1 MKHNM
6 NRVLSVVALLMMTI
20 GTWAQSA
27 EDVTI
32 KVTPDGAG
40 TVSKSVD
47 DKGVC
52 TLTVTPATGYYLTV
66 DNLKAVASLKGEEMQ
81 APKRVSMPLDNG
93 VLEITATNADAEPT
107 GVTTYT
113 FTIPES
119 STVEV
124 TAEFQKLYNIP
135 EEDGVSFDAETNTL
149 TLTNATIASGSN
161 WAFEFGPT
169 ITAINVILQGTNTI
183 TGNAFLFKESPASLT
198 FMTSEMAPGS
208 LTVKDGTFVE
218 QANTAIYCENG
229 LAYDE
234 TGKKVSITEYGLTIG
249 GVAVTSL
256 NMGDVLKNGKVS
268 FDVEQ
273 NILTLNNAT
282 IDMTQKDGYPIV
294 SSISD
299 LTVHLI
305 GNNTLNTN
313 ASAAYGFIYS
323 GEGSATL
330 TFTHEENGFGNLK
343 VNSGAIAQ
351 GYSVA
356 YNTQETG
363 WTVTESAISYD
374 TLFGVQIGSTAF
386 KASTLTIGSDDASAT
401 YNPSTQTLYLNNY
414 TTTDNMTT
422 TLEKLT
428 ISLTGKN
435 SIGAL
440 TGNNTELTVRK
451 NKASNEDYNKLT
463 ATSITGFTT
472 KTIEEPLKDLSG
484 QSGVVISD
492 LVTYN
497 LWVNGTQV
505 TKENMTAVI
514 PGVSFDGDHTLTLT
528 DVTATCSDAAF
539 ITNGLNK
546 LTIELL
552 GENTVN
558 CGNQL
563 FLDKKEGDNDHQVT
577 FTTDQNDAGG
587 LTITLVESVAWY
599 SGHNVLQYT
608 NRLAYFA
615 SEDGLTLTIDAST
628 VSYNLS
634 IGNIEV
640 TNKNAAKITG
650 DKITG
655 GFVSF
660 DATSN
665 TLTLNGATIEGN
677 IISSR
682 PTLIVSLKGDNTLNG
697 GFVVGEIGKREL
709 IFVSKDND
717 RLTMNADIPSGFETA
732 YRKMLRKTQDDNKY
746 VISLPTDYGLKVNG
760 TKVTPENREN
770 VLGDDGATVKFDGN
784 NKLILNNANLN
795 SIEMGNME
803 LPEVNGKKT
812 LIIHLDGD
820 NKISNTTGQILNYTG
835 NANDKDKYLIYLEID
850 ANIYGSL
857 ELNYSANLSDLLFAF
872 SFIQLTYNPKLN
884 LSMND
889 IIKKLLIST
898 KLSPIVPS
906 SPSTPNEE
914 DEEKTVTV
922 VFADSKASTETLT
935 NTVIDNI
942 LYTLNDTHQKNVA
955 DDGFVGNE
963 LVINSEVS
971 EEDIKNAMKYV
982 PGSDEFKKYFRGI
995 TLELPNGEGSFTLT
1009 KLYSGNEH
1017 PLCVKIGEN
1026 EPIVLNLTTE
1036 PKDYEISYIC
1046 SASTYVYIYLPK
1058 LTSAPILMA
1067 NRRIGPK
1074 SSVAGGLGGITVKS
1088 SSMQSG
1094 MSTASNHKSMELSAM
1109 AAAISSVVDA
1119 HSGYTCNDLDITNL
1133 PDNMFL
1139 KTSTAG
1145 APIRRGGA
1153 VETIL
1158 PEGLT
1163 FVDFSN
1169 TKITGM
1175 EVSRTSGAFNGVPEN
1190 VFIYMP
1196 AGNTTKEK
1204 NVVIGGICDMM
1215 ELDGSDNAQPF
1226 KAMKSFKAAQA
1237 TLNRS
1242 FDAGERST
1250 VCLPYS
1256 ISQSDAE
1263 KMGTFY
1269 AFDKIESDEVNM
1281 NAVGS
1286 GLSANTPY
1294 IFKAAS
1300 GGLSNLQVRVVDV
1313 VAGAAGGSEFRGVYE
1328 RTNYGG
1334 QDNWYCFSDEGEFVK
1349 MKSGAYVPPF
1359 RAYFVASNT
1368 NAPVLSILWDGKED
1382 TTVTEENTTAVET
1395 VKTVADRKVA
1405 EGWWTINGMRLNA
1418 QPKKAGMY
1426 VFNGRLV
1433 VVK

>member
-1 MKHNM
+1 MK
-6 NRVLSVVALLMMTI
+6 
-20 GTWAQSA
+20 
-27 EDVTI
+27 
-32 KVTPDGAG
+32 
-40 TVSKSVD
+40 
-47 DKGVC
+47 
-52 TLTVTPATGYYLTV
+52 
-66 DNLKAVASLKGEEMQ
+66 
-81 APKRVSMPLDNG
+81 
-93 VLEITATNADAEPT
+93 
-107 GVTTYT
+107 
-113 FTIPES
+113 
-119 STVEV
+119 
-124 TAEFQKLYNIP
+124 
-135 EEDGVSFDAETNTL
+135 
-149 TLTNATIASGSN
+149 
-161 WAFEFGPT
+161 
-169 ITAINVILQGTNTI
+169 
-183 TGNAFLFKESPASLT
+183 
-198 FMTSEMAPGS
+198 
-208 LTVKDGTFVE
+208 
-218 QANTAIYCENG
+218 
-229 LAYDE
+229 
-234 TGKKVSITEYGLTIG
+234 
-249 GVAVTSL
+249 
-256 NMGDVLKNGKVS
+256 
-268 FDVEQ
+268 
-273 NILTLNNAT
+273 
-282 IDMTQKDGYPIV
+282 
-294 SSISD
+294 
-299 LTVHLI
+299 
-305 GNNTLNTN
+305 
-313 ASAAYGFIYS
+313 
-323 GEGSATL
+323 
-330 TFTHEENGFGNLK
+330 
-343 VNSGAIAQ
+343 
-351 GYSVA
+351 
-356 YNTQETG
+356 
-363 WTVTESAISYD
+363 
-374 TLFGVQIGSTAF
+374 
-386 KASTLTIGSDDASAT
+386 
-401 YNPSTQTLYLNNY
+401 
-414 TTTDNMTT
+414 
-422 TLEKLT
+422 
-428 ISLTGKN
+428 
-435 SIGAL
+435 
-440 TGNNTELTVRK
+440 
-451 NKASNEDYNKLT
+451 
-463 ATSITGFTT
+463 
-472 KTIEEPLKDLSG
+472 
-484 QSGVVISD
+484 
-492 LVTYN
+492 
-497 LWVNGTQV
+497 
-505 TKENMTAVI
+505 
-514 PGVSFDGDHTLTLT
+514 
-528 DVTATCSDAAF
+528 
-539 ITNGLNK
+539 
-546 LTIELL
+546 
-552 GENTVN
+552 
-558 CGNQL
+558 
-563 FLDKKEGDNDHQVT
+563 
-577 FTTDQNDAGG
+577 
-587 LTITLVESVAWY
+587 
-599 SGHNVLQYT
+599 
-608 NRLAYFA
+608 
-615 SEDGLTLTIDAST
+615 
-628 VSYNLS
+628 
-634 IGNIEV
+634 
-640 TNKNAAKITG
+640 
-650 DKITG
+650 
-655 GFVSF
+655 
-660 DATSN
+660 
-665 TLTLNGATIEGN
+665 
-677 IISSR
+677 
-682 PTLIVSLKGDNTLNG
+682 
-697 GFVVGEIGKREL
+697 
-709 IFVSKDND
+709 
-717 RLTMNADIPSGFETA
+717 
-732 YRKMLRKTQDDNKY
+732 
-746 VISLPTDYGLKVNG
+746 
-760 TKVTPENREN
+760 
-770 VLGDDGATVKFDGN
+770 
-784 NKLILNNANLN
+784 
-795 SIEMGNME
+795 
-803 LPEVNGKKT
+803 
-812 LIIHLDGD
+812 
-820 NKISNTTGQILNYTG
+820 YTG
-835 NANDKDKYLIYLEID
+835 NANDKDKYLIHLEID

-857 ELNYSANLSDLLFAF
+857 ELNYATQLTSILAAF
-872 SFIQLTYNPKLN
+872 DSIKLTYNPKLN

-995 TLELPNGEGSFTLT
+995 TLELPNGEGSFTL
-1009 KLYSGNEH
+1009 KNLYSGNEH

-1026 EPIVLNLTTE
+1026 EPIVLT
-1036 PKDYEISYIC
+1036 
-1046 SASTYVYIYLPK
+1046 STYVYIYLPK

-1119 HSGYTCNDLDITNL
+1119 HSGFTCVDPDITNL

-1226 KAMKSFKAAQA
+1226 KALKNFKAAQA

-1294 IFKAAS
+1294 IFKAT

-1334 QDNWYCFSDEGEFVK
+1334 QDNWYCFSDEGDFVK

-1368 NAPVLSILWDGKED
+1368 NAPVLSILWDGKEEI
-1382 TTVTEENTTAVET
+1382 TETEENNTTAVET